1 MRYLRYILKRLCVFI
16 PLFLIVS
23 LIVFFALRFSGV
35 DPITVML
42 GERQATPE
50 VMAALRAQY
59 YLDDPLISQYLRW
72 IGNAV
77 TGDFGVDYI
86 NHQSVSTLI
95 AQRLPITLGLVI
107 LSIVIGTILS
117 VALGV
122 LSSVREGRPTDR
134 TISVAVLIL
143 VSVPP
148 FLLAIITLL
157 LLSVFAP
164 SVGFIGAINSVSDY
178 WARIPLPAFVLSLNM
193 VAIVTRVTRSSMIIQ
208 LKSQYTSTA
217 LAKGLPAKM
226 VIWKHAFRNALIP
239 VLTIV
244 SIFAGTSIS
253 GAVLVESVFS
263 LPGLG
268 GLLTQAI
275 KTNNYPIVQSA
286 LLVLLLVFL
295 VIGLVTDLIYAAVD
309 PRIRKSGKGITA

>member
-1 MRYLRYILKRLCVFI
+1 MQYAKYILKRLSVFI

-35 DPITVML
+35 DPISVML
-42 GERQATPE
+42 GERQATEE
-50 VMAALRAQY
+50 VIAALRAQY
-59 YLDDPLISQYLRW
+59 YLDDPLFTQYLRW
-72 IGNAV
+72 IGGV
-77 TGDFGVDYI
+77 FTGNFGVDYI
-86 NHQSVSTLI
+86 NHQSVSLMI
-95 AQRLPITLGLVI
+95 MQRLPVTLGLVI
-107 LSIVIGTILS
+107 LSILIGTMLS

-122 LSSVREGRPTDR
+122 LSGVKEGRPADR

-157 LLSVFAP
+157 LLSIFAP
-164 SVGFIGAINSVSDY
+164 SVGFIGAINSMSDY
-178 WARIPLPAFVLSLNM
+178 WARIPLPAFILSLNM

-208 LKSQYTSTA
+208 LKSQYTTTA
-217 LAKGLPAKM
+217 VAKGLPQRM
-226 VIWKHAFRNALIP
+226 VIWKHAFKNALIP

-253 GAVLVESVFS
+253 GAVLVEAVFS
-263 LPGLG
+263 LPGIG

-275 KTNNYPIVQSA
+275 KTDNYPIVQAS
-286 LLVLLLVFL
+286 LLVLLIVFL
-295 VIGLVTDLIYAAVD
+295 VIGLATDLIYAAID
-309 PRIRKSGKGITA
+309 PRIRKSGKGVTA

>member
-1 MRYLRYILKRLCVFI
+1 MQYCKYILKRLSVFL

-35 DPITVML
+35 DPVSVML
-42 GERQATPE
+42 GERQATAE
-50 VMAALRAQY
+50 VIAALRDQY
-59 YLDDPLISQYLRW
+59 HLDDPLFTQYLRW
-72 IGNAV
+72 IGGAV
-77 TGDFGVDYI
+77 TGDFGTDYI
-86 NHQSVSTLI
+86 NHQSVSLMI
-95 AQRLPITLGLVI
+95 AQRLPITLGLVL
-107 LSIVIGTILS
+107 LSIVIGTVLS

-122 LSSVREGRPTDR
+122 LSSVKEGRPADR

-157 LLSVFAP
+157 LLSIFAP
-164 SVGFIGAINSVSDY
+164 SVGFIGAITTMSDY
-178 WARIPLPAFVLSLNM
+178 WARVPLPAFILALNM

-217 LAKGLPAKM
+217 VAKGLPQRL
-226 VIWKHAFRNALIP
+226 VIWKHCFRNALIP

-253 GAVLVESVFS
+253 GAVLVEAVFS

-275 KTNNYPIVQSA
+275 KTDNYPIVQAA

-295 VIGLVTDLIYAAVD
+295 VIGLATDLIYAAID
-309 PRIRKSGKGITA
+309 PRIRKSGKGVTA